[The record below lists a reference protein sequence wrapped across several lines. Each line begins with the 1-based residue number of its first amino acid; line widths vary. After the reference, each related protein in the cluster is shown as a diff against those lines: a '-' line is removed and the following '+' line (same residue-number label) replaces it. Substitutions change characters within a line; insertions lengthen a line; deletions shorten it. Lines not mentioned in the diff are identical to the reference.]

1 MLHRSKL
8 EDLKSALFSDLPM
21 ASSPLPTLHAV
32 PLEDKK
38 IFNFLNANF
47 EMIDSLKTQLRQRQ
61 EEAKQVEDRLRE
73 RHTETLQNYTVFK
86 KAFDKMVQKQ
96 LPRCRSLLKIDAEY
110 IRTSS

>member
-8 EDLKSALFSDLPM
+8 EDLKAALFSDLPM
-21 ASSPLPTLHAV
+21 ASAPLPTLHAV

-47 EMIDSLKTQLRQRQ
+47 EMIDSLKAQLRKRH

-73 RHTETLQNYTVFK
+73 RHAETLQNYTLFK
-86 KAFDKMVQKQ
+86 KAFDKMVQKE
-96 LPRCRSLLKIDAEY
+96 LPRCRVLLKIDAEY
-110 IRTSS
+110 IRCTT